1 VSNFFD
7 KYHKKEF
14 VNYEQFVNEYQT
26 LLGKVFNTS
35 GKTITEYNPIYK
47 GQPPR
52 SDQFFAFSK
61 DLRADSAIIGKQID
75 FLASKLVNMQN
86 LFTSEI
92 LKEQNNFSKIQ
103 AKTKVLELYSKSF
116 SENIHYLGDDFRN
129 SDNLETGIAYD
140 FSMASIVDGDLT
152 LPIATTG
159 KKWTADADKVRLVKN
174 DSAGRIVSNGF
185 VGNARMVSYSPNQS
199 NEKEKEALKNP
210 ANYIY
215 YGQQRSDINKLS
227 SMLDKDLENNPTY
240 FEYEKYNVSNLNS
253 ENFQYEF
260 RYLSELNNK
269 IEYIDWNKSTD
280 EPLQMVLEIGRRSA
294 QLANH
299 ISIAPFFGYDE
310 INVNPLAVSSIQVQ
324 FVDTEKGVLLDGEKY
339 STEEILKEEI
349 LIGPTVVPMNE
360 RDSNRF
366 FFKKAVIKF
375 SERKVKKITITFK
388 QYMFSGVKIKHVYYR
403 VVSSLGN
410 LRTSVESFGGN
421 MQDLTRFSDAIRSVK
436 LNDLFDRNSRFSPSS
451 LKSGHGLTN
460 VKGIDTIYKTLTPP
474 VENPISSAINSISN
488 INVQLSGE
496 KEIDLNYYVMK
507 VFDKRDKKHVLVG
520 PGDFV
525 AGINELPAED
535 TLRTKAQASP
545 SYGTVAAIDLSRP
558 EEALKFIIPE
568 NSKFS
573 DPNSS
578 AILALHEKAQASPDY
593 RMGSEYQGIPEVFKN
608 WWNLR
613 KNLISPSILGS
624 LYKVDPQ
631 TIVSERKTKTIK
643 PEAYYSVRLRK
654 EYEILADGQEYGEK
668 KEILNVKRWAI
679 GIKDIFVGEEN
690 YEDYGEII
698 SKPHIFPYP
707 IEYLVLRSNHE
718 LPKSIERNIYDD
730 GNRYIS
736 YYISVD
742 DGQQFFPISPIEE
755 PFYSDIP
762 EIFAFNQNIKSSL
775 RIPGIRYLDLD
786 YDVKSVRVKII
797 LKKPNSYNGTP
808 VIRDYQLAARM
819 KRI

>member
-7 KYHKKEF
+7 KYHKKQF

-86 LFTSEI
+86 LFTGEI

-140 FSMASIVDGDLT
+140 FNMASIVDGDLT

-159 KKWTADADKVRLVKN
+159 AKWTADADKVRLVKN

-227 SMLDKDLENNPTY
+227 SMLDKNLENNPTY

-260 RYLSELNNK
+260 RYLSELNNRT
-269 IEYIDWNKSTD
+269 EYIDWNKSTD

-310 INVNPLAVSSIQVQ
+310 VNVNPLAVSSIQVQ

-410 LRTSVESFGGN
+410 LRTSAESFGGN
-421 MQDLTRFSDAIRSVK
+421 AQDLTKFSDAIRSVK
-436 LNDLFDRNSRFSPSS
+436 LNDL
-451 LKSGHGLTN
+451 
-460 VKGIDTIYKTLTPP
+460 
-474 VENPISSAINSISN
+474 
-488 INVQLSGE
+488 
-496 KEIDLNYYVMK
+496 
-507 VFDKRDKKHVLVG
+507 
-520 PGDFV
+520 
-525 AGINELPAED
+525 
-535 TLRTKAQASP
+535 
-545 SYGTVAAIDLSRP
+545 
-558 EEALKFIIPE
+558 
-568 NSKFS
+568 
-573 DPNSS
+573 
-578 AILALHEKAQASPDY
+578 
-593 RMGSEYQGIPEVFKN
+593 
-608 WWNLR
+608 
-613 KNLISPSILGS
+613 
-624 LYKVDPQ
+624 
-631 TIVSERKTKTIK
+631 
-643 PEAYYSVRLRK
+643 
-654 EYEILADGQEYGEK
+654 
-668 KEILNVKRWAI
+668 
-679 GIKDIFVGEEN
+679 
-690 YEDYGEII
+690 
-698 SKPHIFPYP
+698 
-707 IEYLVLRSNHE
+707 
-718 LPKSIERNIYDD
+718 
-730 GNRYIS
+730 
-736 YYISVD
+736 
-742 DGQQFFPISPIEE
+742 
-755 PFYSDIP
+755 
-762 EIFAFNQNIKSSL
+762 
-775 RIPGIRYLDLD
+775 
-786 YDVKSVRVKII
+786 
-797 LKKPNSYNGTP
+797 
-808 VIRDYQLAARM
+808 
-819 KRI
+819 